1 MSFPAKGVIAP
12 HAAFALVL
20 GANIGAA
27 LVPLLES
34 PAGGDPVAKRLPVG
48 NLLNRLTGCMI
59 GLVALDWAGPLLVAI
74 EPDPARAVADFHS
87 LFNHG
92 SAVPARARHVRA
104 SPGSHVAGASD
115 TSGPVAPDL
124 S

>member
-48 NLLNRLTGCMI
+48 NLLNRLTGCI
-59 GLVALDWAGPLLVAI
+59 ICLAGALLGVARLVGRDWAGPFLGSI
-74 EPDPARAVADFHS
+74 GPDPARAVADFHS
-87 LFNHG
+87 MFNPVTAALFQPVLG
-92 SAVPARARHVRA
+92 PFARLLV
-104 SPGSHVAGASD
+104 
-115 TSGPVAPDL
+115 
-124 S
+124 